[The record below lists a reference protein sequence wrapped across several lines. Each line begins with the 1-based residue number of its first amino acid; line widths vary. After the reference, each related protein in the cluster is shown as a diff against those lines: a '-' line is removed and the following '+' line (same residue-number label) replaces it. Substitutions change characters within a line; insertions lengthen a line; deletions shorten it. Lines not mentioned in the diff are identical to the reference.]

1 MDNDQTD
8 LRFAA
13 SDAGDHTGLD
23 IAIGGSVTL
32 ASTIEEAIGRA
43 LDSRLNALVAR
54 LAPIPSQK
62 DSNSAVLAAKV
73 DLMLGKLNAIDSR
86 ITAVEA
92 SLGNGSKRA
101 VAGNPI
107 DAYSQGVQQATAEVM
122 QEQVADLT
130 SGVAKL
136 MALNEKTEAVL
147 ADSIDNLVWFLDQA
161 AKRQTQPTSSALPSP
176 VDSEADLKM
185 DRIGDAIRAM
195 NARMESVEKMST
207 TVIPD
212 MVSKGL
218 AQISIKQK
226 ELDDEVRASLTGLSA
241 LGVGSQDAELL
252 SKLHDLETKIE
263 TMPQMYIDTVA
274 LSFQKQTT
282 SLLSVM
288 DDIVKEQTEAITQTK
303 AAVSNKRSSTV
314 RTAITAV
321 PSIPDMG
328 IASRLSK
335 LTSLALNRRSNPPG
349 EKPVGKQ
356 ASRLSS
362 EVLSGDEADEDMVVV
377 DDDLENE
384 PPRGRELNRG

>member
-1 MDNDQTD
+1 MDGTSTETVTPGIAQ
-8 LRFAA
+8 RP
-13 SDAGDHTGLD
+13 AGTN
-23 IAIGGSVTL
+23 TL
-32 ASTIEEAIGRA
+32 SSTIEEAISRA
-43 LDSRLNALVAR
+43 LDTRLNALVAR

-62 DSNSAVLAAKV
+62 DANSSVLAAKV

-92 SLGNGSKRA
+92 NLASMNSP
-101 VAGNPI
+101 VNQTNPI
-107 DAYSQGVQQATAEVM
+107 DVYSQGVQQATAEVM

-130 SGVAKL
+130 AAVEKL

-161 AKRQTQPTSSALPSP
+161 SKRQPPATTNDTLPSP
-176 VDSEADLKM
+176 VDSEVDLKM
-185 DRIGDAIRAM
+185 DRIGDAIQAM

-207 TVIPD
+207 TIIPE

-226 ELDDEVRASLTGLSA
+226 ELDDEVRSSLTGLSA
-241 LGVGSQDAELL
+241 LGAGSQDAELL
-252 SKLHDLETKIE
+252 SKLHDLESKIE

-303 AAVSNKRSSTV
+303 AAVSSKRTSAV
-314 RTAITAV
+314 RSAITAV
-321 PSIPDMG
+321 PAIPDMG

-335 LTSLALNRRSNPPG
+335 LTSLALNRKSNPPG
-349 EKPVGKQ
+349 EKPTAKQ
-356 ASRLSS
+356 GSRLSS
-362 EVLSGDEADEDMVVV
+362 EVLSGDETDADAVVV
-377 DDDLENE
+377 EEQHTNAVGE
-384 PPRGRELNRG
+384 ESWKEQSTR